1 MIIGMPR
8 LLISTFSPR
17 GSIGSESSVL
27 PGVPAEGAVNLD
39 VELLSGSTY
48 SWNCLT
54 TTNITTSYTLTPE
67 TKYLQKV
74 VYQ

>member
-1 MIIGMPR
+1 MYVGQYDSVSGGGDRYSTFVITMIIGMPR

-39 VELLSGSTY
+39 VELSGSTY
-48 SWNCLT
+48 S
-54 TTNITTSYTLTPE
+54 
-67 TKYLQKV
+67 
-74 VYQ
+74 